1 MGACE
6 FVMRLLAR
14 VTGEKSEAMYVCGFD
29 AVGGRF
35 PCLKG
40 KKIERKQKKNFQGRT
55 RKLNEESS
63 VGPKKKKI
71 HATSPQKIG
80 DWSFSARDRTLELT
94 TGFPTNSFV
103 QSGCEARGQG
113 EHGATGCTWTRV
125 LASAAWRALKGASQA
140 VCGPRG
146 RSVVSA
152 GSLPGP

>member
-40 KKIERKQKKNFQGRT
+40 KKIERKQKKFPGSYSEIKGRT
-55 RKLNEESS
+55 FS
-63 VGPKKKKI
+63 GTQKKKI

-80 DWSFSARDRTLELT
+80 DWSFSARDRTLDLT
-94 TGFPTNSFV
+94 TGFPTNSLV
-103 QSGCEARGQG
+103 QSGLGLR
-113 EHGATGCTWTRV
+113 T
-125 LASAAWRALKGASQA
+125 
-140 VCGPRG
+140 
-146 RSVVSA
+146 
-152 GSLPGP
+152 